1 MTIYGQLQG
10 RSDMSITQ
18 KNVLEP
24 VPEESVVDASQ
35 VTTEVNDTM
44 STK

>member
-10 RSDMSITQ
+10 RKDMSITQ
-18 KNVLEP
+18 KVLEP
-24 VPEESVVDASQ
+24 VAEESVIDASQ
-35 VTTEVNDTM
+35 VSSEVNDIM

>member
-10 RSDMSITQ
+10 RSDMSIAQ
-18 KNVLEP
+18 KKVLEP
-24 VPEESVVDASQ
+24 VAEESVVDPSEITSA
-35 VTTEVNDTM
+35 VNDIM